1 MTKTTITPELI
12 RAALAHIPATCD
24 RETWARVAMA
34 IKSEFPDST
43 GRDLFTDWSATA
55 DNFDPKATAA
65 TWRSVKAGG
74 GVTIGTLLHLA
85 KEHGFTLPKADQA
98 PAAPSPEA
106 LAQRERERAASQQRE
121 QARTEAAH
129 DRAAG
134 EAAALWNDA
143 SDTGESAYFS
153 RKGVQPHG
161 VRFTPDGWV
170 LVPMCDAAGKL
181 WNLQRIA
188 PVKPTDGG
196 TDKLFLKGGRKS
208 GLWHMVGDLGTPDDA
223 GAAPAVVLVAEG
235 YATAASLH
243 EATGRPVACAF
254 DAGNLAHVARA
265 LRKKYPA
272 ALLVL
277 CGDDDRDTEARTGSN
292 PGRLKATAAARSV
305 QGLAVFPAGLPENG
319 SDFNDVATASGLDAV
334 RSLYRARHRGAP
346 GAAIGRTGDANRQ
359 GRQGPPERTA

>member
-1 MTKTTITPELI
+1 MFQHSVSYSRPHEKTTITPELI

-74 GVTIGTLLHLA
+74 GVKIGSLLHLA
-85 KEHGFTLPKADQA
+85 KENGFTLPKADQA

-106 LAQRERERAASQQRE
+106 LAQRERERAANQQRE
-121 QARTEAAH
+121 KGRTDAAH
-129 DRAAG
+129 DQAAG
-134 EAAALWNDA
+134 EAVALWNEA
-143 SDTGESAYFS
+143 SDTGQSPYLA

-170 LVPMCDAAGKL
+170 LVPMRDAAGKL

-188 PVKPTDGG
+188 PVKPADGG

-208 GLWHMVGDLGTPDDA
+208 GLWHWWA
-223 GAAPAVVLVAEG
+223 SWAPI
-235 YATAASLH
+235 
-243 EATGRPVACAF
+243 RP
-254 DAGNLAHVARA
+254 
-265 LRKKYPA
+265 
-272 ALLVL
+272 
-277 CGDDDRDTEARTGSN
+277 
-292 PGRLKATAAARSV
+292 
-305 QGLAVFPAGLPENG
+305 GLPCC
-319 SDFNDVATASGLDAV
+319 
-334 RSLYRARHRGAP
+334 
-346 GAAIGRTGDANRQ
+346 
-359 GRQGPPERTA
+359 